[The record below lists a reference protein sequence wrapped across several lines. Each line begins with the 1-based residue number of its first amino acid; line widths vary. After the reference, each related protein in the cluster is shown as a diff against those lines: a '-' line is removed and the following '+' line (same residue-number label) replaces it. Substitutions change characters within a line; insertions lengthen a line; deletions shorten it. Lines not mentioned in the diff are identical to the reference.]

1 MGLFRSHRRTILP
14 LVRFM
19 ETPINPPLDNT
30 FYKVTHRSPP
40 NFCLSRKKV
49 VPLRDKTGLPLLGL
63 RLPRPPQRGGLQ
75 RMGKRFVPNRCDGT
89 PKTRTPTPTRTP
101 PTRTPP
107 TPSERGTAEKSQLS
121 LAAHL
126 SRVRTPKPPKTP
138 HARTP
143 NARTPPAPSKRGN
156 SAKNTQ
162 TTKIRKANIRISKYT
177 QSGNTQ
183 SNNTH

>member
-1 MGLFRSHRRTILP
+1 MVGRYVRHESEIHPKCLSQSKKYNIYLVGQMGLFRPDPGTILP

-19 ETPINPPLDNT
+19 ETPINSPLDNT

-63 RLPRPPQRGGLQ
+63 RLPRPGLPRPPQRGGLQ

-89 PKTRTPTPTRTP
+89 PKTRTP
-101 PTRTPP
+101 
-107 TPSERGTAEKSQLS
+107 
-121 LAAHL
+121 
-126 SRVRTPKPPKTP
+126 
-138 HARTP
+138 
-143 NARTPPAPSKRGN
+143 TPPAPSKRGN

-177 QSGNTQ
+177 QSGNT
-183 SNNTH
+183 H